1 MKIDTDAMGNA
12 IAEEL
17 ERQGATEG
25 VFVLLLQTQHPSGPE
40 IADCNI
46 VSNLE
51 AHQIPLAVEAFRPM
65 AKRMQT
71 MGKPEGSA

>member
-1 MKIDTDAMGNA
+1 MKIDADAMGNA
-12 IAEEL
+12 ITDEL

-25 VFVLLLQTQHPSGPE
+25 TFVILLQTQHAAGSP
-40 IADCNI
+40 IADCDI

-51 AHQIPLAVEAFRPM
+51 AHQIPFAVEAFRPM